1 MLIAFY
7 TRAMKNSRKLGWKSL
22 SDLIKQLKAKAKR
35 RALAEEITQGDV
47 ELDAQTILRLTRGGK
62 KRRRLRRRGKKSS

>member
-1 MLIAFY
+1 
-7 TRAMKNSRKLGWKSL
+7 MKNSRKLGWKSL

-47 ELDAQTILRLTRGGK
+47 ELDAQTILRLTRRGK
-62 KRRRLRRRGKKSS
+62 KRRRLRRPGKKTGDPGEAGRAV